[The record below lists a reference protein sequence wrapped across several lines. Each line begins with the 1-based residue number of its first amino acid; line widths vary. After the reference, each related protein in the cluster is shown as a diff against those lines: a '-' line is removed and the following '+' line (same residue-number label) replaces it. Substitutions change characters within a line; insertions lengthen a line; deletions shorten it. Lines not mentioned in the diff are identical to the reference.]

1 MTMGEGLLHVH
12 KYLWPSGAG
21 RFHHSLHPM
30 VSAVTLSL
38 LMDHNGIT
46 IYDHLMI
53 LPGEGLREAWFVSW
67 SRGSQLEP
75 NDGGAGA
82 RPRSLVPRPVSGRGG
97 AFLGWPRHGLAWLPV
112 ITVTHNAGG
121 DHKAQIDTICIVKLK
136 SQSQSTCSNKP
147 SSPSPK
153 KSRVDT
159 KIIWA

>member
-121 DHKAQIDTICIVKLK
+121 GPYSTHWHLIMSSSSLNPPQISYGPHVSLR
-136 SQSQSTCSNKP
+136 NKEVC
-147 SSPSPK
+147 K
-153 KSRVDT
+153 V
-159 KIIWA
+159 